1 MILKQDLIKSSGV
14 DAGGRV
20 PVLKVVHDI
29 PSTPHTWS
37 PGLLTS
43 PHLI

>member
-20 PVLKVVHDI
+20 PVLKVVHDV
-29 PSTPHTWS
+29 PSTPHT
-37 PGLLTS
+37 
-43 PHLI
+43 